1 MVALMV
7 LLWAPTYLIMTNQMK
22 KAYFAPTSNSVR
34 FETESNILNNSIE
47 FSYYDERSDRE
58 QLSNQKSE
66 NWSSESWADSDS
78 E

>member
-1 MVALMV
+1 
-7 LLWAPTYLIMTNQMK
+7 MK

-66 NWSSESWADSDS
+66 DWSSESWADSDS

>member
-1 MVALMV
+1 
-7 LLWAPTYLIMTNQMK
+7 MK

>member
-1 MVALMV
+1 
-7 LLWAPTYLIMTNQMK
+7 MTNQMK
-22 KAYFAPTSNSVR
+22 KAYFAPTSNSIR

-47 FSYYDERSDRE
+47 FSYNNEYSERE

-66 NWSSESWADSDS
+66 DWSSESWADSDS